1 MGTNYPDVSWQK
13 TIMKN
18 IGLDFYLFKNRVSGS
33 IDVFRNDVTSLLG
46 YASTSPL
53 AIYPTRPINGG
64 HFYRQGWE
72 IMLDT
77 KNMVGDFNWNTQL
90 TFSKTNS
97 FWKERMPNYDYRS
110 YQKETRNL

>member
-1 MGTNYPDVSWQK
+1 MVPCVSMGTNYPDVSWQK

-18 IGLDFYLFKNRVSGS
+18 IGLISTCQNRVSGS

-77 KNMVGDFNWNTQL
+77 KKYGRRF
-90 TFSKTNS
+90 
-97 FWKERMPNYDYRS
+97 
-110 YQKETRNL
+110 

>member
-1 MGTNYPDVSWQK
+1 MYLVSQWELNYPDVSWQK

-77 KNMVGDFNWNTQL
+77 KKYGRRF
-90 TFSKTNS
+90 
-97 FWKERMPNYDYRS
+97 
-110 YQKETRNL
+110 